1 MLSVRS
7 RNIIGNDKITMTLRP
22 TSLWHRTLFFI
33 LLPTFLLLLGMSTVC
48 YVFVRDLLLRQWGE
62 TAIAELQRTAHHI
75 DMRLRQ
81 PKDLL
86 NILKAGKEP
95 AGVDQEI
102 LSHILQQI
110 EGLDGVVGVNLNKP
124 GNGDQRDLF
133 DHVHSSTTNA
143 PHFHVP
149 GQLTIGQPHYH
160 HRQENR
166 TVSLTAEFRGDDS
179 TARNRV
185 EVILS
190 FDILIN

>member
-1 MLSVRS
+1 
-7 RNIIGNDKITMTLRP
+7 MTLRP

-133 DHVHSSTTNA
+133 DHVHSSAFPRPRAIDDRPTPLSPPTGKQNGLTDRGI
-143 PHFHVP
+143 P
-149 GQLTIGQPHYH
+149 GRRQ
-160 HRQENR
+160 HRTE
-166 TVSLTAEFRGDDS
+166 SCGGDPLVRYPDKLD
-179 TARNRV
+179 T
-185 EVILS
+185 
-190 FDILIN
+190 